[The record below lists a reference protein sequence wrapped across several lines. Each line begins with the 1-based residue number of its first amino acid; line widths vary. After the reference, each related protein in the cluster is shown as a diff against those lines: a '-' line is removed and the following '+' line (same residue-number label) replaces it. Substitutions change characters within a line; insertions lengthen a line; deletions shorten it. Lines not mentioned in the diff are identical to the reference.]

1 MERAF
6 TDRALTIKVL
16 AVMSTSVE
24 YEKIQLLVGSLAEII
39 CQEDISMEVARAD
52 GTR

>member
-16 AVMSTSVE
+16 AAMSTSGE
-24 YEKIQLLVGSLAEII
+24 YEKIQIRVGLLAEDI